1 MREQNMGERG
11 ERAQQ
16 SAGGTRVLV
25 VDDDLRV
32 GAALEKGLR
41 LLGHQ
46 VLRAADGEAGL
57 AMAASQQPEVI
68 MLDLR
73 MPGIDGHTFLRRLK
87 ASGQSAAVVV
97 MSGQGDM
104 DDVIDVLRGGAVDF
118 LRKPWASVDLA
129 TAMARAV
136 AARSAGGPPTP
147 LTMPALS
154 DATVLPTPLSGDIA
168 IPPVPA
174 VLAALRARGRASDDE
189 AEVQRVVTLLEQ
201 DAGLAAEVLRVS
213 NRAPYTSGTRAISL
227 RAAVTRVGPRQ
238 AHNIVETLCRRR
250 MFRARDPELE
260 RLLEQIWRHAV
271 AQATAMRA
279 IANAMRPDRAIPPI
293 DPEAA
298 YLIGLV
304 GDIGASAL
312 LCALDAGKGT
322 ATLESALPAIQA
334 SHAEVGA
341 TLLAR
346 WFADP
351 APAAAVREHHP
362 PAHGPASIYGRMLV
376 LAADLVGED
385 VTAPAPHPQPMV
397 DLCLAELDL
406 DLARLTALVA
416 GVDDGTREVIEACG

>member
-1 MREQNMGERG
+1 MDERG
-11 ERAQQ
+11 ERARS
-16 SAGGTRVLV
+16 SAAGARVLV

-41 LLGHQ
+41 RLGHQ

-57 AMAASQQPEVI
+57 AMAATQQPEVI

-87 ASGQSAAVVV
+87 AAGGNAAVVV

-118 LRKPWASVDLA
+118 LRKPWAAVDLA

-136 AARSAGGPPTP
+136 AARSASGPLTP
-147 LTMPALS
+147 LTTPALPEG
-154 DATVLPTPLSGDIA
+154 TVLATPLTGDLHLPA
-168 IPPVPA
+168 VPP
-174 VLAALRARGRASDDE
+174 VLAALRARAR
-189 AEVQRVVTLLEQ
+189 RVGEEQ
-201 DAGLAAEVLRVS
+201 DAENVAALLDQDAALADEVLRLS
-213 NRAPYTSGTRAISL
+213 NRPPYAGGTRAVSL
-227 RAAVTRVGPRQ
+227 RAAVTRLGPRQ
-238 AHNIVETLCRRR
+238 VHNIVETLCLRR
-250 MFRARDPELE
+250 MFRAREANTE
-260 RLLEQIWRHAV
+260 RLLEQIWRHSV

-279 IANAMRPDRAIPPI
+279 IAGAMRPDRAIPPI
-293 DPEAA
+293 DPEMG
-298 YLIGLV
+298 YLIGLL

-312 LCALDAGKGT
+312 LAALDAGKSD
-322 ATLESALPAIQA
+322 ARLDSALPAIQA

-341 TLLAR
+341 SLLAR
-346 WFADP
+346 WFTDP

-362 PAHGPASIYGRMLV
+362 PEHGPASIYGRMLV

-385 VTAPAPHPQPMV
+385 LTAPALHPQPMV

-406 DLARLTALVA
+406 DLARLTSLVA
-416 GVDDGTREVIEACG
+416 GVDDATREVIEACG